1 MACHYCDRLIRK
13 LRGSTA
19 IAKCKISNYYF
30 WVSMENFDS
39 FVTGVNRQMC
49 FDISGFSGKLVV
61 IMLYRAMY
69 I

>member
-1 MACHYCDRLIRK
+1 MACHYCDQLMRK
-13 LRGSTA
+13 LRGSTG
-19 IAKCKISNYYF
+19 IAKSKISNYYF
-30 WVSMENFDS
+30 WVSLENFDS
-39 FVTGVNRQMC
+39 FVAGVTRQMC